1 MLITLD
7 YKNRMPLCD
16 QLCES
21 IIRLGAC
28 GAIAPG
34 EQLPSVRSLAQELG
48 INPNTVQKAYRIL
61 ESHGIIDSVPG
72 KGSFLSSSGGAQDRM
87 RQRGKDQLVSGLQA
101 ALECGL
107 SAQEIIRI
115 CADYLRQKEGVAE

>member
-7 YKNRMPLCD
+7 YRSCLSLCE
-16 QLCES
+16 QLCQS

-34 EQLPSVRSLAQELG
+34 EQLPSVRSLALELG

-61 ESHGIIDSVPG
+61 ESQGVLETVPG
-72 KGSFLSSSGGAQDRM
+72 KGSFLSRSGEARELMQERS
-87 RQRGKDQLVSGLQA
+87 REQLTAGLQT
-101 ALECGL
+101 ALESGMT
-107 SAQEIIRI
+107 SEEIIHF
-115 CADYLRQKEGVAE
+115 CADYLRQKEGLTE